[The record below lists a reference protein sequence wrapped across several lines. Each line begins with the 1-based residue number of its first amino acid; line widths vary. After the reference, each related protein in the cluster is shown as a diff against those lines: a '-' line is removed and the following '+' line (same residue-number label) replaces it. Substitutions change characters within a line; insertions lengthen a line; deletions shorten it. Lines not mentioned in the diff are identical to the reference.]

1 MKTEEETQVRA
12 PYTAAGREES
22 GGSIWALGEYVG
34 YTVCDPRGQKI
45 GRAEKLFLNGSGEPE
60 YIRVKT
66 GLFKTVLIPV
76 QAVAADEVRR
86 TLVLQ

>member
-1 MKTEEETQVRA
+1 MRA
-12 PYTAAGREES
+12 PYTAASRKES

-34 YTVCDPRGQKI
+34 YTACDPRGRKI
-45 GRAEKLFLNGSGEPE
+45 GRAEKIFLNGSGEPE

-66 GLFKTVLIPV
+66 GLFGFKRVLIPV
-76 QAVAADEVRR
+76 QAVAMGEERR